1 MNKKQKILMKTQ
13 NGSAHAFLI
22 LGLVFLTGAALS
34 VVFLQNFAKQESSS
48 SASATVAGN
57 ATTSDPKPP
66 EVQYKTYTSPYGSG
80 LTFDYPGTWE
90 FDLPTKQTISR
101 SDRKATMFRLTSQK
115 LSDVNGDFKMTN
127 DHMCVDFMEMQ
138 GSWPFGSN
146 ALNNADLVADFTVGG
161 SEVSLME
168 SKANLASGVHPAM
181 LLLNQDPAS
190 KHGAAYIA
198 LKDEYYLLATGS
210 KNCFFNDDLTK
221 RDLTTEIEQ
230 TKSIIKSV
238 RIAN

>member
-1 MNKKQKILMKTQ
+1 MNIKQKISMKTQ

-34 VVFLQNFAKQESSS
+34 VVFLQNFAKQGST
-48 SASATVAGN
+48 TVAGGI
-57 ATTSDPKPP
+57 TTSDTKPSK
-66 EVQYKTYTSPYGSG
+66 VKYKTYTSPYGSD
-80 LTFDYPGTWE
+80 LTFDYPDTWE
-90 FDLPTKQTISR
+90 FEPPTRQTISR

-115 LSDVNGDFKMTN
+115 LSNISGERKMTRE
-127 DHMCVDFMEMQ
+127 HMCVDFMEMQ
-138 GSWPFGSN
+138 GAWPFGSN
-146 ALNNADLVADFTVGG
+146 TLNDADLVADFAVRGIR
-161 SEVSLME
+161 VSLME
-168 SKANLASGVHPAM
+168 NKANLTSGIHPAM

-210 KNCFFNDDLTK
+210 KNCFFNDSLTK
-221 RDLTTEIEQ
+221 RDLITEIEQ

-238 RIAN
+238 RIAD